1 MGAYMI
7 LHPQLEKDCHM
18 LGVLPLSAVLLLR
31 DARYPWVIL
40 VPQREGV
47 REWIDLNEAD
57 RQQLL
62 SESCRLQE
70 ALRDLYRPD
79 KLNVGLLGN
88 LVPQLHLHHLAR
100 FQADPAWPGPVW
112 GHSPAV
118 PYTEAALA
126 QRSAELRNALGL

>member
-126 QRSAELRNALGL
+126 QRSVELRNALGL